1 MAGGHRAKPYLRALD
16 RLVADP
22 RVIAAAR
29 IGHAF
34 AMDPCAVLSEL
45 DWRRTL
51 IREAAFVVVA
61 QDRAREW
68 GDG

>member
-1 MAGGHRAKPYLRALD
+1 M
-16 RLVADP
+16 
-22 RVIAAAR
+22 AAAR

-34 AMDPCAVLSEL
+34 AMDPCAVLSET
-45 DWRRTL
+45 DWRRQL
-51 IREAAFVVVA
+51 IREAAYVVVA